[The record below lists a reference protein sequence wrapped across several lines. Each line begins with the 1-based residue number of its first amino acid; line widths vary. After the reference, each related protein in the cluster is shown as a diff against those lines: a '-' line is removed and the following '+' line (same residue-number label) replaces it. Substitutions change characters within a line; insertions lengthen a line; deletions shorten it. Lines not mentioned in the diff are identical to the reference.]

1 MCWARITE
9 TFPTMSC
16 EVGEAEDRNEEQE
29 RDLFKAPTGDRQRQR
44 PLCQVLLTD
53 I

>member
-1 MCWARITE
+1 
-9 TFPTMSC
+9 MSY

-29 RDLFKAPTGDRQRQR
+29 RDLFKAPAGDRQHYRS
-44 PLCQVLLTD
+44 LCQVLLTN